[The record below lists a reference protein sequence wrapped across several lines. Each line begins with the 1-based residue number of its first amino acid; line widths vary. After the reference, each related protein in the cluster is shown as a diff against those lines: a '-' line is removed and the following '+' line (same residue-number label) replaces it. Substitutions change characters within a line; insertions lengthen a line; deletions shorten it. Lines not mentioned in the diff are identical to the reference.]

1 MNQQI
6 EPLKDYK
13 DVLTV
18 QELRQVLNI
27 SRNTCYKLLQEGT
40 IKSIRIG
47 TSYRVP
53 KNYILDYIYKF

>member
-6 EPLKDYK
+6 ELLKDYK

-18 QELRQVLNI
+18 HELGQVLNI
-27 SRNTCYKLLQEGT
+27 SRNTCYKLLQNGT

-47 TSYRVP
+47 TSYRIP